1 MNGSAGL
8 RRLVRPVVLLALSLA
23 AGWIIIGL
31 VGAVDWQAVG
41 DALGQLHL
49 WQLVLLVAVVVLRQA
64 LNAWPLAIFIDG
76 LGLPRAV
83 VNDQASILMCTL
95 APPPADL
102 AIRMTMF
109 AGWGI
114 DVSRGLAGVVMN
126 TVSFYVVRW
135 SAPVIGFVLVL
146 TDRFDSSFATGA
158 LAGGL
163 AALALVVAIWVI
175 ASGASA
181 ARWVGRSAGR
191 VVRVVRR
198 SVDPDVWAQSV
209 ATFRGHIADK
219 LRRGFPR
226 SLLALLAM
234 MVCDATA
241 LLLAVRFVGVSSDAL
256 PSIEIVAAYFLT
268 YPLTM
273 LPVFGIG
280 ALDAAAVAIMVA
292 YAGIS
297 YEAPLVA
304 AMIVWRAVTIGTPLT
319 LGAFAVLLWRRMGP
333 APDPVA
339 PTAPASG

>member
-1 MNGSAGL
+1 MGVTADV
-8 RRLVRPVVLLALSLA
+8 RRFARPVLLLGLSLA

-41 DALGQLHL
+41 SALGRLNV
-49 WQLVLLVAVVVLRQA
+49 WQLALLVAVVVVRQI
-64 LNAWPLAIFIDG
+64 LNAWPLAIFIEG

-95 APPPADL
+95 APPPSDL
-102 AIRMTMF
+102 LIRMTMF
-109 AGWGI
+109 SGWGI
-114 DVSRGLAGVVMN
+114 DLSRGLAGVVMN

-135 SAPVIGFVLVL
+135 AAPVIGFVLVL

-163 AALALVVAIWVI
+163 AALTLVVAIRII
-175 ASGASA
+175 ASGAAA

-191 VVRVVRR
+191 AARVVRR
-198 SVDPDVWAQSV
+198 SVDPEAWAQSV
-209 ATFRGHIADK
+209 ATFRAHIADK

-241 LLLAVRFVGVSSDAL
+241 LVLAVRFVGVPSDVI
-256 PSIEIVAAYFLT
+256 PTVEIVAAYFLT

-292 YAGIS
+292 YAGIA
-297 YEAPLVA
+297 YEAPFVA
-304 AMIVWRAVTIGTPLT
+304 ALIVWRAVTIGTPLT
-319 LGAFAVLLWRRMGP
+319 LGAFSVLLWRRISP
-333 APDPVA
+333 VSDPVA
-339 PTAPASG
+339 RAAPEPG